1 MTRFTRFLV
10 VLIGVTLASC
20 ARQPIEHSRL
30 DSSGLTVVTLGEAV
44 LLAHA
49 VPRVAAGARD
59 YAYIGP
65 VEINRMGLREFYLW
79 ISLASTIDREY
90 LGLTPVDATELVLIV
105 DDEAMEF
112 SIGILNT
119 DLDVAPYASSAP
131 VYATLEVSTTL
142 DQIRR
147 IAAAETVELHLIAD
161 TNRNSQYQFWKGD
174 WAEWQRFPEG
184 L

>member
-1 MTRFTRFLV
+1 MNRCALV
-10 VLIGVTLASC
+10 CLVTLAIALSSC
-20 ARQPIEHSRL
+20 AKFPVENSRL

-49 VPRVAAGARD
+49 LPRVAAGARD

-65 VEINRMGLREFYLW
+65 VEINRMGYREFYLW
-79 ISLASTIDREY
+79 ISLASTIDREF
-90 LGLTPVDATELVLIV
+90 LGLTPVDATELVLVV
-105 DDEAMEF
+105 DDEAMQF
-112 SIGILNT
+112 SIGTWNT
-119 DLDVAPYASSAP
+119 DLDVAPYASTAP

-161 TNRNSQYQFWKGD
+161 TNANSQYQFWKGD
-174 WAEWQRFPEG
+174 WAEWQKFPEG

>member
-1 MTRFTRFLV
+1 
-10 VLIGVTLASC
+10 
-20 ARQPIEHSRL
+20 
-30 DSSGLTVVTLGEAV
+30 VVTLDEAV

-49 VPRVAAGARD
+49 VPGAAAGARD

-90 LGLTPVDATELVLIV
+90 LGLTPIDATELVLIV
-105 DDEAMEF
+105 DDEAMAF
-112 SIGILNT
+112 SIGTWNT
-119 DLDVAPYASSAP
+119 DLDVAPYTSSAP

-147 IAAAETVELHLIAD
+147 IAAAETVELHLIAA
-161 TNRNSQYQFWKGD
+161 TNTNSQYRFWKGD
-174 WAEWQRFPEG
+174 WAEWQKFPEG
-184 L
+184 M